1 MLTACAVDV
10 VVAGGGIAGT
20 SVAAALRGSGLEV
33 VVVEPGLDRTKR
45 LAGELIHPPGVTD
58 LAALGLKDHLPP
70 TSVMPVAGFAVSP
83 DGDAAPYVLRYGEIP
98 GLATHGFAIDHVD
111 LAAGLAAALRSLPH
125 VTVWSGA
132 RVTGVDLHHP
142 DFAAVTVTRDGRE
155 TLVRA
160 RLLVAADGASSQT
173 RALGGID
180 HRRIRISHMAGY
192 LLRGIQVPHP
202 GFASVFLGGPAPVLA
217 YAIGGGGVRLMFDVP
232 ANRHGIDGAA
242 PGHRVLPR
250 APRAVPERGEGGARP
265 SASARVRELLDP
277 ARGGVPGS
285 ARPGRRRRAGAAIR
299 SPPPASPRPPAT
311 PSTSSRRC
319 ARLPMCPRPCG
330 ATRRSERDPSA
341 RAWRSRSLSTGRS
354 ATRRPRCGSCAMGFS
369 GSGAGVGRG
378 ARPRWRCSRP
388 TRGGC
393 R

>member
-58 LAALGLKDHLPP
+58 LADARPEGPPAADERRAGRGLRGVARRRRRAVRSPLRRDSRPRDARLCDRSRRPGGGARRGPPQSSARHGVVGRPGHRRGPPPSGLRGRDRHPGRQGDASPRPSPRRGGRGELPD
-70 TSVMPVAGFAVSP
+70 SRAGRHRPPANPDLPHGRVSP
-83 DGDAAPYVLRYGEIP
+83 ARDSGPASRLRQRLP
-98 GLATHGFAIDHVD
+98 GRAGARTRLRHRRRRGATHVRR
-111 LAAGLAAALRSLPH
+111 AGQP
-125 VTVWSGA
+125 A
-132 RVTGVDLHHP
+132 RN
-142 DFAAVTVTRDGRE
+142 
-155 TLVRA
+155 
-160 RLLVAADGASSQT
+160 
-173 RALGGID
+173 
-180 HRRIRISHMAGY
+180 RR
-192 LLRGIQVPHP
+192 
-202 GFASVFLGGPAPVLA
+202 
-217 YAIGGGGVRLMFDVP
+217 
-232 ANRHGIDGAA
+232 AA

-250 APRAVPERGEGGARP
+250 APRAVPERGEGGARL
-265 SASARVRELLDP
+265 SAGARVRELLDP
-277 ARGGVPGS
+277 ARGGVP
-285 ARPGRRRRAGAAIR
+285 RPGSSWSETPRGAAIR

-330 ATRRSERDPSA
+330 ATRRSETDRSA

-354 ATRRPRCGSCAMGFS
+354 ATRRPRCGSSAMGSS
-369 GSGAGVGRG
+369 GSGAGVGGG
-378 ARPRWRCSRP
+378 ARRRWRSCRP